1 MQSNQFMINIAVELD
16 VVKTEHGPHLLQ
28 DSGFS
33 FLFMTLSI
41 HHNNRYSYGCSAQ
54 FILGV
59 PQQTIWGGLCK
70 YPV

>member
-1 MQSNQFMINIAVELD
+1 MQPNQFMINIAVELD

-41 HHNNRYSYGCSAQ
+41 RHNNRYSYVCSAQ

-59 PQQTIWGGLCK
+59 PQQTIWRGLYK
-70 YPV
+70 YPG